1 MGFDEVFRGQ
11 PEARAKAAAWA
22 AGQGFT
28 SLAEILECGE
38 GMVDAMVASTGAAP
52 GIVALLGKRARE
64 WAAPDDSE
72 PDPTPSKRVRAPG
85 WPSNLTVLT
94 LRIGRG
100 QEKIL
105 RRRRRG
111 WPAARISCSEEELS
125 SPQVK
130 TEAAAPPPSS
140 PAARPEPDVFGAR
153 PAPPPPTSSLVVEGK
168 GSAHPKIF
176 VVKKQTFEENKAAI
190 EAAILD
196 GRTSLDHALAKTKP
210 GSGTLRS
217 VWSCHKDTDPP
228 TAAQVDKL
236 YDFLV
241 AWKMSLRPGWDP
253 NAKPAASPA
262 KEFNSIPPILEAA
275 KTGRSSCKQCGEK
288 IDAGELRVGLPA
300 FIRGS
305 VTTAW
310 TKAECFKGAVMV
322 EIAPDNRS
330 KCKASGEKIVKN
342 EDLRVARAL
351 GGIDSGRGDAATVL
365 CSIVARRRSRTSA
378 PCRTPS
384 PRSTTSPPLSRT
396 SSRTGWPR
404 LASSRR
410 TSAASTS

>member
-1 MGFDEVFRGQ
+1 MSDVVGFDEVFRGQ

-72 PDPTPSKRVRAPG
+72 PDPTPSKRV
-85 WPSNLTVLT
+85 
-94 LRIGRG
+94 
-100 QEKIL
+100 
-105 RRRRRG
+105 
-111 WPAARISCSEEELS
+111 
-125 SPQVK
+125 K
-130 TEAAAPPPSS
+130 TEAAAPPPPS

-217 VWSCHKDTDPP
+217 VWSCHKDNDPP

-262 KEFNSIPPILEAA
+262 KEFNSMPPILEAA

-342 EDLRVARAL
+342 EDLRVVAYVGPVSDPKSKVNYKPAFIADFL
-351 GGIDSGRGDAATVL
+351 EDWMAEVSIEPSDVRGFNKLDADKQAEFIGLFEETMGE
-365 CSIVARRRSRTSA
+365 R
-378 PCRTPS
+378 
-384 PRSTTSPPLSRT
+384 
-396 SSRTGWPR
+396 
-404 LASSRR
+404 
-410 TSAASTS
+410 